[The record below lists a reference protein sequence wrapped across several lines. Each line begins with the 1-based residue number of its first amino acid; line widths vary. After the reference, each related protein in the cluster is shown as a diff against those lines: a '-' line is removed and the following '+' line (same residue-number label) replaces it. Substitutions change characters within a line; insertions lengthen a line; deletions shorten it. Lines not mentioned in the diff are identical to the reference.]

1 MEVDTKLEANHINEH
16 MEATNTN
23 SNGVLPDETMEEPL
37 ETDVVIEGGL
47 DAGDKVPDGGWGW
60 WIVLG
65 SVIMHMLMG
74 KSSRSPCADLEG
86 GGREGESAPPP
97 LKKIGFHSS
106 TGPDPLKNNKA
117 TKPAFNVGPSS
128 ARQRNAI

>member
-16 MEATNTN
+16 MESTDTN
-23 SNGVLPDETMEEPL
+23 SNGVLLDETREEPPTL
-37 ETDVVIEGGL
+37 AEETEVVIEGGL

-74 KSSRSPCADLEG
+74 KSSSPFADSEG
-86 GGREGESAPPP
+86 EGES
-97 LKKIGFHSS
+97 
-106 TGPDPLKNNKA
+106 
-117 TKPAFNVGPSS
+117 
-128 ARQRNAI
+128 